1 MGQPES
7 QRSAKGGRGRTGGRE
22 EWEEEQKSKYWRG
35 SAGELPG
42 TWAVPF
48 PIQPF
53 PLTPFPSHL
62 SLTELPTWMCAHI
75 PGCTHQRM
83 VQPGTPRAWMV
94 TNTIVPPAGVWLT
107 GRADAGS
114 WEFPGCSSA
123 LSCPWGAPISSWRLP
138 EMRPQLQLHRKA
150 QLQAHNSTQGTEGSH
165 PHPARPRG
173 LLYCLNKRSQGV
185 LRH

>member
-7 QRSAKGGRGRTGGRE
+7 QRSAKGGWGRTGGRE

-94 TNTIVPPAGVWLT
+94 TNTIVPPAGVWLDRQSRCWQLGIPWLQQCTVLSMGCPNLKLEIARDEATAAAAQEGPAT
-107 GRADAGS
+107 GT
-114 WEFPGCSSA
+114 
-123 LSCPWGAPISSWRLP
+123 
-138 EMRPQLQLHRKA
+138 QLHTR
-150 QLQAHNSTQGTEGSH
+150 H
-165 PHPARPRG
+165 RG
-173 LLYCLNKRSQGV
+173 LPPTPSPPQGPP
-185 LRH
+185 LLPK